1 MSLAT
6 VYGETQETYLVLIQQ
21 FPLRPIRSEAELDE
35 AIAIIDAL
43 VIKDVLETAE
53 ADYLAVLSDLVEQYE
68 SEVHPISP
76 ASDAEMLRHLLD
88 AQGVSQG
95 QVARDTGIAA
105 STISAVLLEKR
116 HLTREHIAKLVH
128 YFQVSPSV
136 FAFGVEDTSGTQP

>member
-1 MSLAT
+1 MHAHAGEREDMSLAT

-88 AQGVSQG
+88 AQGV
-95 QVARDTGIAA
+95 T
-105 STISAVLLEKR
+105 
-116 HLTREHIAKLVH
+116 
-128 YFQVSPSV
+128 
-136 FAFGVEDTSGTQP
+136 